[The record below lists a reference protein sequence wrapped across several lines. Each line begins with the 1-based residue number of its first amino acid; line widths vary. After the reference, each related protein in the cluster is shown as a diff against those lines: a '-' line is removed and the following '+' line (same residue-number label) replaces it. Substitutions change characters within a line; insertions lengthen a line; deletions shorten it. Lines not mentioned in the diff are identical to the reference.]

1 MRFVDEASITVEAGK
16 GGNGCLS
23 FRREKYIPKGGP
35 DGGDG
40 GDGGSVYLITNPS
53 LNTLIDFRYKRI
65 FKATKGQHGQGRQC
79 SGKAGED
86 CVIQVPVGTIVTDKN
101 TGEHI
106 ADLNRAEQKLLVA
119 KGGKGGLGNVHF
131 KSSINQAPRKTIP
144 GTEGEIRELHL
155 ELQLLADVGLLG
167 LPNAGKSTFLSRVSK
182 ARPKVADYPF
192 TTLHPELGV
201 VSAGLDRSFVIA
213 DIPGLIEGAAEGSG
227 LGIQFLRHLKRTR
240 LLLHIIDFFPVD
252 DSDILSNINIIEEEL
267 HKFSEKLYSM
277 PRWLV
282 FNKTDTVTEDQVTE
296 KLESVQ
302 SQLGNAQKI
311 YAVSA
316 VSGQGCD
323 HLIQAIMQHLE
334 QINQQDKEKEVE
346 YV

>member
-1 MRFVDEASITVEAGK
+1 MRFVDEATITVEAGK

-40 GDGGSVYLITNPS
+40 GDGGGVYLVTNPS

-65 FKATKGQHGQGRQC
+65 FKATKGRHGQGKQC

-86 CVIQVPVGTIVTDKN
+86 CLIEVPIGTIVSDKN

-106 ADLNRAEQKLLVA
+106 ADLNKPDQKLLVA
-119 KGGKGGLGNVHF
+119 QGGNGGLGNVHF
-131 KSSINQAPRKTIP
+131 KSSINQAPRRTIP
-144 GTEGEIRELHL
+144 GTQGETRELHL

-167 LPNAGKSTFLSRVSK
+167 LPNAGKSTFLSRVSQ

-201 VSAGLDRSFVIA
+201 VSVGVDRSFVIA

-240 LLLHIIDFFPVD
+240 LLLHIVDLFPMD
-252 DSDILSNINIIEEEL
+252 KSNIINNIKVIEQEL
-267 HKFSEKLYSM
+267 NKFSKELYSM

-282 FNKTDTVTEDQVTE
+282 FNKIDTATEEQVE
-296 KLESVQ
+296 LKVNEVK
-302 SQLGNAQKI
+302 QLLTYKDKI
-311 YAVSA
+311 FTISA
-316 VSGQGCD
+316 VSGKGCD
-323 HLIQAIMQHLE
+323 HLTQEVMRYLE
-334 QINQQDKEKEVE
+334 RVDDQDDE
-346 YV
+346 YE

>member
-1 MRFVDEASITVEAGK
+1 MRFVDEAIITVEAGK

-23 FRREKYIPKGGP
+23 FRREKYIPRGGP

-40 GDGGSVYLITNPS
+40 GDGGSVYLLTNSS

-86 CVIQVPVGTIVTDKN
+86 CIIQVPVGTLVADKN

-106 ADLNRAEQKLLVA
+106 ADLNRPEQKLLIA

-144 GTEGEIRELHL
+144 GSEGEVRDLHL

-192 TTLHPELGV
+192 TTLYPELGV
-201 VSAGLDRSFVIA
+201 VSVGLDRSFVIA

-240 LLLHIIDFFPVD
+240 LLLHIIDLFPVD
-252 DSDILSNINIIEEEL
+252 DSDILSNINVIDEEL
-267 HKFSEKLYSM
+267 HKFSEYLYNM

-282 FNKTDTVTEDQVTE
+282 FNKTDTSTAENVDEKIDQIQA
-296 KLESVQ
+296 KLKTD
-302 SQLGNAQKI
+302 QKI
-311 YAVSA
+311 FAISA
-316 VSGQGCD
+316 VTGQGCER
-323 HLIQAIMQHLE
+323 LVQAVMKYLE
-334 QINQQDKEKEVE
+334 QSDLSQDEADHG
-346 YV
+346 